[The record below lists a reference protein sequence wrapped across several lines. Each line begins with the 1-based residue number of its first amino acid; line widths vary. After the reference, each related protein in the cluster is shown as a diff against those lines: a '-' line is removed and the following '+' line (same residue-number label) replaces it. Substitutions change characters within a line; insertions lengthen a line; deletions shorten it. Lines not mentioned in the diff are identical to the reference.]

1 MKKLISPIIAML
13 IVMGS
18 TLSAHAFCGFFV
30 AKADANIF
38 NNKSEV
44 VIVRNGEHSVVTM
57 KSDFDGDLK
66 EFAMVVPVPVV
77 LKREQIRTMDPSI
90 ISKLDAYSAPRMAEY
105 HDPKPCQPV
114 YHYNDISIASESA
127 QLMSM
132 SVKSYEA
139 APRRKLKVK
148 IEAKYAVDEYDI
160 LILSSK
166 ESGDLE
172 IWLRRNG
179 YKLPENAKEVLE
191 PYIKN
196 DMKFFVVKINTARM
210 KNPKSK
216 ELSPL
221 QLAYKSKKFMLPIR
235 LGMAN
240 ANGDQ
245 DMIVHIFTKKGRAE
259 CSNYRTVKIP
269 TNNEIP
275 TFVEAKFGEFYKDTY
290 NQAWKKEEGK
300 AVMLEYAWNITGTQ
314 PVKCDPCP
322 APVLAYKDL
331 RELGVYWVGAVN
343 NSMSQGAYIG
353 DLFVTR
359 LHVRYNRKN
368 YPQDLTF
375 TETPNMENFQG
386 RYVIRHAAGT
396 NFTCSEAKGYY
407 AKVATRRQKELDELA
422 SLTGWD
428 ITGHKSYVEEYAK
441 LSSKTSGSWIDVN
454 DFGVFPSGMLN
465 DMKWLLVLV
474 FAAGTGLM
482 YKLYRKRTS

>member
-1 MKKLISPIIAML
+1 MKKLISPFILIIAIICSSMP
-13 IVMGS
+13 
-18 TLSAHAFCGFFV
+18 AQAFCGFFV

-44 VIVRNGEHSVVTM
+44 VIVRNGEHSVITM

-105 HDPKPCQPV
+105 HDPKPCQPKYV
-114 YHYNDISIASESA
+114 QRDYALAGSTV
-127 QLMSM
+127 QLAEM
-132 SVKSYEA
+132 SVASYEV
-139 APRRKLKVK
+139 APPRKLKVK
-148 IEAKYAVDEYDI
+148 IEAKYQVDEYDI

-166 ESGDLE
+166 DSGDLE
-172 IWLRRNG
+172 IWLKRNG
-179 YKLPENAKEVLE
+179 YKLPEKAREVLE

-196 DMKFFVVKINTARM
+196 DMKFFVVKINTERM

-275 TFVEAKFGEFYKDTY
+275 TFVEAKFGDFYKDTY
-290 NQAWKKEEGK
+290 NTAWKKEEGK

-343 NSMSQGAYIG
+343 NSMSQGSYIG

-375 TETPNMENFQG
+375 TETPNTENFQG

-396 NFTCSEAKGYY
+396 SYSCAAAKAYY
-407 AKVATRRQKELDELA
+407 GKVATRRQKELDELA

-428 ITGHKSYVEEYAK
+428 VSQHKSYVEEYAK
-441 LSSKTSGSWIDVN
+441 LSKKQEGSWIDVN
-454 DFGVFPSGMLN
+454 DFGVFPSGNFSDL
-465 DMKWLLVLV
+465 KWALILV
-474 FAAGTGLM
+474 FAAGTGLTYRL
-482 YKLYRKRTS
+482 YKRRTS